1 MANGRDNDWERRLD
15 RDLLRGV
22 AGKTGG
28 VVNSS
33 WLDPAELETPKWS
46 YRDSA
51 SKAVSGVLLGY
62 RNDRGVGSIDDRH
75 VLTVVGTRGGKGVS
89 LIIPNLLTYDG
100 SVIAID
106 PKGELAAITARTRRK
121 KGQKVVVLDP
131 FDTAK
136 IGATGCFNPLD
147 MLDVTSP
154 TVIDDAGLIADALI
168 IGSEREPHFTDTA
181 RILLKNSILFTLTL
195 PKEDRTLVTVYRL
208 LSGADK
214 RILDIAERSE
224 GRVKGSA
231 ALFALLSNC
240 RGHFDDVVAGA
251 GENFSQMA
259 DRELSGV
266 LSTARTQLEFLG
278 STSMAR
284 VLQSGDFALSDLKTS
299 RATLYLC
306 LPAMNMGTHARWL
319 RVILNL
325 ALVAFERARVKTDI
339 PVLMVLDEFPVLGN
353 MKAIETAAGLMAGF
367 GVKLWIIV
375 QDMGQ
380 LSRLYKES
388 WETFIGNAGVMT
400 FYSNVDKKTLDYL
413 SDKLGQTAVLVEQSN
428 DTTLSQR
435 HAGGTGR
442 REELRVQRLAAP
454 NELEKLLN
462 RDSRRVLVIAAGQ
475 SPVILKRMLYYAD
488 PPFAGLYD
496 SWIA

>member
-1 MANGRDNDWERRLD
+1 MANGNGNDWEQKLD
-15 RDLLRGV
+15 QEILRGV

-33 WLDPAELETPKWS
+33 WLDPAELASQKWT
-46 YRDSA
+46 YRDPVSNV
-51 SKAVSGVLLGY
+51 VSGLILGY

-89 LIIPNLLTYDG
+89 LIVPNLLTYDG

-106 PKGELAAITARTRRK
+106 PKGELAAITARARQK

-131 FDTAK
+131 FDTSKTGAK
-136 IGATGCFNPLD
+136 GSFNPLD
-147 MLDVTSP
+147 MLDPGSD
-154 TVIDDAGLIADALI
+154 TVIDDASLIADSLI

-181 RILLKNSILFTLTL
+181 RILVKSLILYTLTL
-195 PKEDRTLVTVYRL
+195 PMEDRTLVTVFRL
-208 LSGADK
+208 LSGADR
-214 RILDIAERSE
+214 RIQDIAERTE

-231 ALFALLSNC
+231 ALFALLSTC
-240 RGHFDDVVAGA
+240 RGHFDDVVAGM

-278 STSMAR
+278 SKSMFG
-284 VLQSGDFALSDLKTS
+284 VLQSGDFRLSDLKTS
-299 RATLYLC
+299 RVTLYLC

-325 ALVAFERARVKTDI
+325 ALVAFERARMKTDI

-353 MKAIETAAGLMAGF
+353 VKAIETAAGLMAGF
-367 GVKLWIIV
+367 GVKLWIVV

-400 FYSNVDKKTLDYL
+400 FYSNLDKKTLDYL

-435 HAGGTGR
+435 HGGGTGR

-462 RDSRRVLVIAAGQ
+462 RDTRRVLVIAAGQ

-488 PPFAGLYD
+488 KPFEGLFD
-496 SWIA
+496 TWGE